1 MQRVTNLESATN
13 QNQKRF
19 EVYNKRIADRFN
31 EEYIRANY
39 LQNHHQ
45 KTDVELW
52 QELAGDDEA
61 SYEELAERPQNDGKC
76 VYNGRTVVQYG
87 KKSRT

>member
-1 MQRVTNLESATN
+1 MGIFLGMSHHVGSLTSYWVLPVSEIPITRTTVQRVTKLESATN

-31 EEYIRANY
+31 EEYIGANY

-45 KTDVELW
+45 KPDVELW
-52 QELAGDDEA
+52 
-61 SYEELAERPQNDGKC
+61 EEL
-76 VYNGRTVVQYG
+76 V
-87 KKSRT
+87 